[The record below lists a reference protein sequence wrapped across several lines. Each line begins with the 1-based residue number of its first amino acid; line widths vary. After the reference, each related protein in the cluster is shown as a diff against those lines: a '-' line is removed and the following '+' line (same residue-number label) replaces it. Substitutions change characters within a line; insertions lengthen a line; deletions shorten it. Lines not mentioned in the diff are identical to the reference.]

1 MGKNKKKSQEVW
13 QDTLHLY
20 KRLYPF
26 VRPYWKKFF
35 LALACSVPVSLC
47 AGGIAYLVK
56 PALDDIFLKKN
67 MDMLILVPVAILS
80 LYAVRGAFEFGF
92 NYFMGSIGQYIT
104 NDIRNA
110 LYKHLQTLSL
120 SYFQKSRT
128 GGIITRVTND
138 VTVLSGALNEGVV
151 DIFKEL
157 VTAIGLVAVL
167 YERDAKLA
175 NVAFLIMP
183 WMVLPII
190 RFGRKSRKFTTKGQ
204 EKVSII
210 ATFIHEAISGCRI
223 VKAFCMEE
231 YENMR
236 FAQENR
242 RLMRIRLKRMVIR
255 SLSGPLMEFIGG
267 CAAAAVTLYGGYRV
281 IKYGESPGSFFSFTT
296 ALVLLYSP
304 ARNIS
309 TAVQDIQE
317 GLAGAKRVFD
327 MLDTRPELTEKPGA
341 DALPPARGEIHFDN
355 VSFSYDGEHPVLR
368 DIDLLVRP
376 GEVVA
381 LVGMTGCGK
390 TTLVNLI
397 SRFYDVT
404 GGAVR
409 IDGTDVRDVT
419 FRSLRSQISLVSQNP
434 DLFNDTIYNNIAYG
448 DSGRSPDEVV
458 GAARAAFADEFIR
471 DIPEGYDAVVGE
483 RGMKLSGG
491 QRQRLAIARAVLKNA
506 PVLILDEATAS
517 LDSQLEEDIQR
528 SLEALIKSR
537 TTFIISHRLSTIRN
551 ADRIVVLAA
560 GRIVEEGRHDELLA
574 RGGEYTKLYSVY
586 LQDTGKGGA

>member
-1 MGKNKKKSQEVW
+1 MSKKKKTQVVW
-13 QDTLHLY
+13 QDTLYLY

-35 LALACSVPVSLC
+35 LAVGCSIPVSLC

-67 MDMLILVPVAILS
+67 LQMLILVPIAIVA
-80 LYAVRGAFEFGF
+80 LYAIRGCFEFGF
-92 NYFMGSIGQYIT
+92 NYYLGSIGQYIT

-120 SYFQKSRT
+120 SYFQKNQT

-138 VTVLSGALNEGVV
+138 VMVLSGALNEGCI
-151 DIFKEL
+151 DIFKEI
-157 VTAIGLVAVL
+157 VTAIGLMAVL
-167 YERDAKLA
+167 FKQDARLA
-175 NVAFLIMP
+175 CVSFLILP

-190 RFGRKSRKFTTKGQ
+190 RFGRKSRKFMTKGQ
-204 EKVSII
+204 EKISII
-210 ATFIHEAISGCRI
+210 ATFVHEAISGCRI

-242 RLMRIRLKRMVIR
+242 RLMQLRLKRMVIR
-255 SLSGPLMEFIGG
+255 SSSGPLMEFIGG
-267 CAAAAVTLYGGYRV
+267 CAGAAVILYGGYNV
-281 IKYGESPGSFFSFTT
+281 INGTSTAGTFFSFTT
-296 ALVLLYSP
+296 ALLLLYSP

-327 MLDTRPELTEKPGA
+327 MLDTLPELTEKENA
-341 DALPPARGEIHFDN
+341 IALPPARGGVQFDG
-355 VSFSYDGEHPVLR
+355 VSFSYGDEHLVLH
-368 DIDLLVRP
+368 DINLQVEP

-381 LVGMTGCGK
+381 FVGMTGCGK
-390 TTLVNLI
+390 TTLVTLI

-404 GGAVR
+404 QGAVR
-409 IDGTDVRDVT
+409 IDGVDVRDVT
-419 FRSLRSQISLVSQNP
+419 FQSLRSQISLVSQNP
-434 DLFNDTIYNNIAYG
+434 DLFNDTIYNNIVYG
-448 DSGRSPDEVV
+448 DTARSREEVIR
-458 GAARAAFADEFIR
+458 AAQAAFADEFIR
-471 DIPEGYDAVVGE
+471 EIPEGYDAIVGE

-491 QRQRLAIARAVLKNA
+491 QRQRLAIARAILKNA
-506 PVLILDEATAS
+506 PILILDEATSA
-517 LDSQLEEDIQR
+517 LDSQLEEDIQH
-528 SLEALIKSR
+528 SLEMLIKSR

-551 ADRIVVLAA
+551 AGRIIVLAS
-560 GRIVEEGRHDELLA
+560 GRIVEEGNHDDLLA

-586 LQDTGKGGA
+586 LQDNQKASA

>member
-1 MGKNKKKSQEVW
+1 MSKKKKTQVVW
-13 QDTLHLY
+13 QDTLYLY

-35 LALACSVPVSLC
+35 LAVGCSIPVSLC

-56 PALDDIFLKKN
+56 PALDDIFLKK
-67 MDMLILVPVAILS
+67 DLQMLILVPIAIVA
-80 LYAVRGAFEFGF
+80 LYAIRGCFEFGF
-92 NYFMGSIGQYIT
+92 NYYLGSIGQYIT

-120 SYFQKSRT
+120 SYFQKNQT

-138 VTVLSGALNEGVV
+138 VMVLSGALNEGCI
-151 DIFKEL
+151 DIFKEI
-157 VTAIGLVAVL
+157 VTAIGLMAVL
-167 YERDAKLA
+167 FKQDARLA
-175 NVAFLIMP
+175 CVSFLILP

-190 RFGRKSRKFTTKGQ
+190 RFGRKSRKFMTKGQ
-204 EKVSII
+204 EKISII
-210 ATFIHEAISGCRI
+210 ATFVHEAISGCRI

-242 RLMRIRLKRMVIR
+242 RLMQLRLKRMVIR
-255 SLSGPLMEFIGG
+255 SSSGPLMEFIGG
-267 CAAAAVTLYGGYRV
+267 CAGAAVILYGGYNV
-281 IKYGESPGSFFSFTT
+281 INGTSTAGTFFSFTT
-296 ALVLLYSP
+296 ALLLLYSP

-327 MLDTRPELTEKPGA
+327 MLDTLPELTEKEHA
-341 DALPPARGEIHFDN
+341 ITLPPARGGVQFDG
-355 VSFSYDGEHPVLR
+355 VSFSYGDEHLVLH
-368 DIDLLVRP
+368 DINLQVEP

-381 LVGMTGCGK
+381 FVGMTGCGK

-404 GGAVR
+404 QGAVR
-409 IDGTDVRDVT
+409 IDGVDVRDVT
-419 FRSLRSQISLVSQNP
+419 FQSLRSQISLVSQNP
-434 DLFNDTIYNNIAYG
+434 DLFNDTIYNNIVYG
-448 DSGRSPDEVV
+448 DTARSREEVIR
-458 GAARAAFADEFIR
+458 AAQAAFADEFIR
-471 DIPEGYDAVVGE
+471 EIPEGYDAIVGE

-491 QRQRLAIARAVLKNA
+491 QRQRLAIARAILKNA
-506 PVLILDEATAS
+506 PILILDEATSA

-528 SLEALIKSR
+528 SLEMLIKSR

-551 ADRIVVLAA
+551 AGRIIVLAS
-560 GRIVEEGRHDELLA
+560 GRIVEEGNHDDLLA

-586 LQDTGKGGA
+586 LQDNQKASA